1 MELTR
6 AKNPLPLDPSDPVF
20 YTVPPSVLPPR
31 ETYYYLNP
39 DRNLTRVSS
48 NKKAGERKVF
58 YGWNNLTDF
67 EITNIIEL
75 KEYMAKN
82 HMAEI
87 PNDFD
92 DRDVL
97 KFL

>member
-1 MELTR
+1 M
-6 AKNPLPLDPSDPVF
+6 
-20 YTVPPSVLPPR
+20 
-31 ETYYYLNP
+31 
-39 DRNLTRVSS
+39 
-48 NKKAGERKVF
+48 F

-67 EITNIIEL
+67 EITKLIEL
-75 KEYMAKN
+75 KEYMTSN
-82 HMAEI
+82 QIAEI